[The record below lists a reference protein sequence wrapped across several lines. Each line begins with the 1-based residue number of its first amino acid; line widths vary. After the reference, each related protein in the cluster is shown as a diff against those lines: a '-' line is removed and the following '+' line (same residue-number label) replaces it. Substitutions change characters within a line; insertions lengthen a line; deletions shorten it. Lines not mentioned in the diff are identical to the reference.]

1 MLRKSGF
8 CQCLPGVSR
17 HIWAPLT
24 KDVAAMLGLEKE
36 ASSPQ
41 EAFSEW
47 QEAFPNEAPPG
58 VPATQDFAGD
68 FLPSEEGWPVR
79 LLDGVMSRMRYRRDP
94 SEMTGYAAEWRVAN
108 RSFPVVEAY
117 ALEPAVKRVTDYFST
132 PHMTIGLTEE
142 ATKWHQSFQGG
153 LNVQSHVARE
163 RGDTTHGARLGAAP
177 WQTGVIAALLL
188 VYEIFV
194 GVYSLERLQQR
205 DLQVTPDHL
214 KRAFSLITLV
224 PNSGFQLPWWHSHT
238 SVTNLPKGSQL
249 SSCIRSMR
257 MYSENGNTRTIVVSC
272 EI

>member
-1 MLRKSGF
+1 
-8 CQCLPGVSR
+8 
-17 HIWAPLT
+17 
-24 KDVAAMLGLEKE
+24 MLGLEKE

-58 VPATQDFAGD
+58 VPPTQDFAGD

-79 LLDGVMSRMRYRRDP
+79 LLDGVLSRM
-94 SEMTGYAAEWRVAN
+94 
-108 RSFPVVEAY
+108 
-117 ALEPAVKRVTDYFST
+117 
-132 PHMTIGLTEE
+132 TEE

-163 RGDTTHGARLGAAP
+163 RGDTTHGDRLGAAP

-224 PNSGFQLPWWHSHT
+224 PNSGFQLP
-238 SVTNLPKGSQL
+238 
-249 SSCIRSMR
+249 
-257 MYSENGNTRTIVVSC
+257 
-272 EI
+272 

>member
-1 MLRKSGF
+1 MLKKSGF

-94 SEMTGYAAEWRVAN
+94 NEMTGYAAEWRV
-108 RSFPVVEAY
+108 E
-117 ALEPAVKRVTDYFST
+117 TDPFLCWKLT
-132 PHMTIGLTEE
+132 P
-142 ATKWHQSFQGG
+142 WS
-153 LNVQSHVARE
+153 
-163 RGDTTHGARLGAAP
+163 
-177 WQTGVIAALLL
+177 
-188 VYEIFV
+188 
-194 GVYSLERLQQR
+194 QQ
-205 DLQVTPDHL
+205 
-214 KRAFSLITLV
+214 
-224 PNSGFQLPWWHSHT
+224 
-238 SVTNLPKGSQL
+238 
-249 SSCIRSMR
+249 
-257 MYSENGNTRTIVVSC
+257 
-272 EI
+272 